1 MKGVE
6 ELAAVREEEVEVGKE
21 LKGVQAVEEEG
32 AEEQVAEEEG
42 AVREEG
48 VDERTGGDVVV
59 DAVGA
64 PLACLRTFREI
75 DKITAIVGT
84 PVARTV
90 RPSLC
95 QHSAACPSLEG
106 VRSGCGGRGGRCG
119 RGGCEVR
126 GVRPY
131 RPLSLYRA
139 RPCGGL
145 PNAEMQRDS
154 KAGAVAPPLIS
165 PPRSSHRSTAQGGGQ
180 GGSPL
185 AARGAR
191 TQVHGPPSSS
201 AALKIELEL
210 EAWD

>member
-1 MKGVE
+1 MRGRGE
-6 ELAAVREEEVEVGKE
+6 TWWWTRSVRRWHAFAPSEKSIRSPRSSA
-21 LKGVQAVEEEG
+21 LQWL
-32 AEEQVAEEEG
+32 EQ
-42 AVREEG
+42 
-48 VDERTGGDVVV
+48 
-59 DAVGA
+59 
-64 PLACLRTFREI
+64 C
-75 DKITAIVGT
+75 
-84 PVARTV
+84 
-90 RPSLC
+90 PSLC

-106 VRSGCGGRGGRCG
+106 VRSGCGGRGGRCGRGSRCG

-154 KAGAVAPPLIS
+154 KAGAVGPPLIS